1 MDTEGCFAQ
10 MLRLSGDGV
19 PWREAALTPKVYAK
33 KWLQS
38 IVAIDFGEAAYV
50 DVRCRKP
57 GRNPDKR

>member
-1 MDTEGCFAQ
+1 